1 MHNKIILRKIVLSAM
16 FLAIGCILPFLTG
29 QIKEIGDSLLPMHI
43 PVLLCGFI
51 CGGEF
56 GLTVGLVL
64 PFLRSALFSMPPIY
78 PNAIWMAVELLTY
91 GAVVGFIYQF
101 FKKKDIFAI
110 YISLV
115 LAQISGRISW
125 AVAKLLLLNISGNS
139 FTFKAF
145 LIGGFV
151 DALPG
156 ILLQLILVPLV
167 ISILNKQHI
176 KFDT

>member
-16 FLAIGCILPFLTG
+16 FLAIGCVLPFLTG
-29 QIKEIGDSLLPMHI
+29 QIKEVGDTLLPMHI
-43 PVLLCGFI
+43 PVLLSGFI
-51 CGGEF
+51 CGGEY
-56 GLTVGLVL
+56 GLIVGLIL

-78 PNAIWMAVELLTY
+78 PNAIWMAAELMTY
-91 GAVVGFIYQF
+91 GAVAGFIYQL

-115 LAQISGRISW
+115 SAQISGRILW
-125 AVAKLLLLNISGNS
+125 AIAKLVLLNISGNS
-139 FTFKAF
+139 FTLKAF
-145 LIGGFV
+145 LIGGFI

-156 ILLQLILVPLV
+156 ILLQLILIPLI